1 MTVGGAKKSAERR
14 IFERVA
20 MRFPAKFNH
29 LFDDFGNKVFVMNLS
44 AQGANI
50 LSNEPLYKEQNV
62 SLQVQI
68 PGASSMEISGTV
80 MWVRPKSDL
89 WDAGIKFHKIDLVGI
104 SRLYKYAD
112 SSTVV

>member
-1 MTVGGAKKSAERR
+1 MLGGGKGSSERR
-14 IFERVA
+14 LFERVP

-29 LFDDFGNKVFVMNLS
+29 LFDDFGNKVYVMNLS

-50 LSNEPLYKEQNV
+50 LSNEPLYKDQNV
-62 SLQVQI
+62 SFQVQI
-68 PGASSMEISGTV
+68 PGSSPMDISGSV
-80 MWVRPKSDL
+80 MWVRPKADL

-112 SSTVV
+112 PSTVA

>member
-1 MTVGGAKKSAERR
+1 MLGGDRKASERR
-14 IFERVA
+14 LFERVSL
-20 MRFPAKFNH
+20 RFPAKFNH
-29 LFDDFGNKVFVMNLS
+29 LFDEFGNKVFVMNLS

-68 PGASSMEISGTV
+68 PGISPMEISGSV
-80 MWVRPKSDL
+80 MWVRNKADL
-89 WDAGIKFHKIDLVGI
+89 WDAGIRFHRIDLVGI

-112 SSTVV
+112 TSTPV